1 MLNIDL
7 GVIGA
12 EVVLQVLRVE
22 EIIQGKRIQ
31 PARLKTEIQH

>member
-12 EVVLQVLRVE
+12 EVALEVE
-22 EIIQGKRIQ
+22 EIAHRKCIQSAKLRNKI
-31 PARLKTEIQH
+31 EH